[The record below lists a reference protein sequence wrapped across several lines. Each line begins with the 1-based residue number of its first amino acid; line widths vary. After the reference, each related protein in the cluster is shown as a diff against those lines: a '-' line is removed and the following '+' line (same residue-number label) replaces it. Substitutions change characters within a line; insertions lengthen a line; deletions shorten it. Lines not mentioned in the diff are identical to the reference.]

1 MPTVKIFVN
10 DTGTVKELTGT
21 ELDAF
26 LADQAIV
33 QAEAEAQATA
43 LAARAAAREALL
55 TKLGITAE
63 EAQLLLGG
71 M

>member
-1 MPTVKIFVN
+1 MKIQIGDEVR
-10 DTGTVKELTGT
+10 DMT
-21 ELDAF
+21 
-26 LADQAIV
+26 
-33 QAEAEAQATA
+33 EAELAQVAADAAETNAQADA
-43 LAARAAAREALL
+43 LAARTVAREALL